1 MTNTQQD
8 KAAANKA
15 QVQQQMNRTVSPTP
29 PSQQQQQGKRSKDT
43 DKVQDAKR
51 GKAGD
56 GRAAE
61 ELKQH
66 QDMVKAA
73 QERASKV

>member
-1 MTNTQQD
+1 
-8 KAAANKA
+8 
-15 QVQQQMNRTVSPTP
+15 MNRTVSPTP
-29 PSQQQQQGKRSKDT
+29 ASQQQQGKRSKDT

-61 ELKQH
+61 EFKQH

-73 QERASKV
+73 QERASKVRGQSTVYSSWHA